1 MAPMKEA
8 IKAMLL
14 KAMKDKDII
23 LRPLLRAI
31 NAEIANKEKTN
42 NKNLDDAEIIAII
55 KREIKSLEETA
66 DMLSSLPDRENNLI
80 EINYKLSKLTSLLPE
95 QMSEEEVREKI
106 DSIFSFSQFPNMG
119 NAMKAI
125 LSTDLAIKAD
135 KALVAKLVKE
145 KMNNARV

>member
-1 MAPMKEA
+1 MKEA

-80 EINYKLSKLTSLLPE
+80 EINYKLSKLTNLLPE

>member
-1 MAPMKEA
+1 MKEA

-42 NKNLDDAEIIAII
+42 NKNIDDAEIIAII

>member
-1 MAPMKEA
+1 MKEA

>member
-1 MAPMKEA
+1 MKEA

-23 LRPLLRAI
+23 LRPLLRTI

-55 KREIKSLEETA
+55 KKEIKSLEETA
-66 DMLSSLPDRENNLI
+66 NMLSSLPDRENNLI